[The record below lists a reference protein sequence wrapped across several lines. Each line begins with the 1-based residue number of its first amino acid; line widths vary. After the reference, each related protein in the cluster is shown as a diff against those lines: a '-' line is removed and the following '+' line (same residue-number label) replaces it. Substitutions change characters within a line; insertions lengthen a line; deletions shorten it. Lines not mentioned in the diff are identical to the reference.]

1 MEQPSGNKE
10 GNKIIVYD
18 LTDQRSLRYMSE
30 NEKQNVINNPNNDE
44 IVIDATKCTSAS
56 DVMFCLK
63 QDEQNFQQDKEDNN
77 KIVVKNKDHFW
88 LKVDD
93 KLYIKFDSY
102 IQLDDSFLSSNQY
115 KIKENHEELKTRLPV
130 VFFDKDCIRL
140 QFNNFSQDELAY
152 TKDDSKNFHFHKNEE
167 AKKHGQIN
175 YENIQHEYFC
185 AKDTTQPL
193 YRNNNTYLRNI
204 GNACKIAR
212 SRLPLAVCGI
222 NVFKNKKDPS
232 CLCGIGCC
240 SPYGMM
246 DEKATMDLAGDIF
259 PLFNL
264 KNANNENEEKIV

>member
-18 LTDQRSLRYMSE
+18 LTDQRSMRYKRE
-30 NEKQNVINNPNNDE
+30 NEKQNVINNPNNDQ

-175 YENIQHEYFC
+175 YENIQHEHFC
-185 AKDTTQPL
+185 ATDTTQPL

-222 NVFKNKKDPS
+222 NVFKNEKDPS

-240 SPYGMM
+240 SPYGIM
-246 DEKATMDLAGDIF
+246 DEKATMDLARDIF